1 MINAVSGAESSSS
14 TDASQAVDANELIAD
29 HTDSQ
34 GRVDTRGLAALVHQ
48 ASTEDPGKASAAYA
62 EIENALA
69 AQSPADGSH
78 FAEDTRAAFA
88 AAATTGSAVGALKGG
103 AVLGEGGADAIA
115 RGASQTAPAVQT
127 LKDNPILSKEWVG
140 FESAWTGKGG
150 FTGPLKT
157 LLDAQGITYNA
168 TPLRS
173 PPGSLNKGSGV
184 PLPQANNINGD
195 LGRDQIAAQQT
206 ALGAHVDKEVREPA
220 YSRRIDVRADHPSSD
235 PTHAARTDFEVKVG
249 RTGIGSPGA
258 RGEALADGSA
268 LRDNAAIRTGAEAML
283 KDGEGLTRSG
293 EALAKAGRVLDVGGK
308 VLLPVAAAAD
318 AAQLYGAFKEDGNTI
333 GVHTGRAAAEV
344 AGGWG
349 GAIAGA
355 EGGAALGSLAGPV
368 GTAIGGV
375 AAGIIGGLGGS
386 KVGDAA
392 FDAGRSAFDKV
403 ASWF

>member
-14 TDASQAVDANELIAD
+14 TDASQAIDANKLIAE
-29 HTDSQ
+29 HTDLQ
-34 GRVDTRGLAALVHQ
+34 GRVDTRGLAVLVQQ
-48 ASTEDPGKASAAYA
+48 ASTADPGKASAAYA
-62 EIENALA
+62 DIENALA
-69 AQSPADGSH
+69 AQSPVDGSH

-88 AAATTGSAVGALKGG
+88 AAATGSAVGALKGG
-103 AVLGEGGADAIA
+103 AVLGQAGAGAIA
-115 RGASQTAPAVQT
+115 RGASQTAPALQT

-150 FTGPLKT
+150 FTGPLRT
-157 LLDAQGITYNA
+157 LLDAQGITYNV

-184 PLPQANNINGD
+184 PLAQANNINGT
-195 LGRDQIAAQQT
+195 LGRDQIAARQT
-206 ALGAHVDKEVREPA
+206 ALGAHVDKEVADPA
-220 YSRRIDVRADHPSSD
+220 YSRRVDVRADYPGPD
-235 PTHAARTDFEVKVG
+235 PAHVTRTDFETKVG
-249 RTGIGSPGA
+249 RTGISSA

-268 LRDNAAIRTGAEAML
+268 LRDNATIRSGAEAML

-293 EALAKAGRVLDVGGK
+293 EALAKAGKVLDVGGK
-308 VLLPVAAAAD
+308 ALLPVAAAAD

-333 GVHTGRAAAEV
+333 GVHTGRAASEV

-375 AAGIIGGLGGS
+375 AGGIIGGIGGS
-386 KVGDAA
+386 KIGDAA